1 MLFILSR
8 WFSSGTHA
16 RSSSQQLESAVSRF
30 WRLTQRTV
38 RRSPKGIK
46 PQGLKFI
53 VGPAFLTVSTR
64 SFCHV
69 AHCQEDVNNNTPLE
83 VVAKDSAPE
92 FKWHILWEFVKPQL
106 FALIC
111 AVVLAFGAAILNI
124 QIPLMLGDLVNVVA
138 RFLRDNTGTY
148 VGEMTAPALKLL
160 GLYGIQGLLTSGY
173 IILLSRVGERVAAD
187 MRKTLFA
194 SLLRQDVAFFDFI
207 WFAKL
212 SGCAFLLLL
221 APVLLLLL
229 LLLFLL
235 SSTPH
240 EMALLLPHL
249 NVFSSASF
257 LSLSVCFTL
266 CVCVCWRES
275 HPHVSVCVCICLITN
290 SHSPFR
296 VPLNAMLLY
305 HYTMAAISVTQPPTR
320 THLLQTV
327 GALWKS
333 CSFKKDGA
341 EMQKTNGGPN
351 MKKKKRR

>member
-1 MLFILSR
+1 MFQLICCRHGIYSPLRAQFFSSPCSKTGVHWKLSR

-30 WRLTQRTV
+30 WRLTQRAV

-53 VGPAFLTVSTR
+53 LGPAFLTVSTR
-64 SFCHV
+64 LFCHV

-160 GLYGIQGLLTSGY
+160 GLYGVQWMAAGCSVRAGRVSRRSRQLEEQHVDKGWRCQVEQSLNFYKHGPGQTNCLCRVTDGATVTLDRQLKADLL
-173 IILLSRVGERVAAD
+173 ILLKCTSSRWAFAASPAI
-187 MRKTLFA
+187 RA
-194 SLLRQDVAFFDFI
+194 ECCQDA
-207 WFAKL
+207 
-212 SGCAFLLLL
+212 
-221 APVLLLLL
+221 
-229 LLLFLL
+229 
-235 SSTPH
+235 
-240 EMALLLPHL
+240 
-249 NVFSSASF
+249 
-257 LSLSVCFTL
+257 
-266 CVCVCWRES
+266 R
-275 HPHVSVCVCICLITN
+275 
-290 SHSPFR
+290 
-296 VPLNAMLLY
+296 
-305 HYTMAAISVTQPPTR
+305 
-320 THLLQTV
+320 
-327 GALWKS
+327 
-333 CSFKKDGA
+333 
-341 EMQKTNGGPN
+341 
-351 MKKKKRR
+351 